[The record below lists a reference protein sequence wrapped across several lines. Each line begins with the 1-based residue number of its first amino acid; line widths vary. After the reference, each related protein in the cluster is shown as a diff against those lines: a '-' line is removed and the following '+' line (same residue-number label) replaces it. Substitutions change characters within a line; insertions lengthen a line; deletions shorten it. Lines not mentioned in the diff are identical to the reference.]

1 MYTNDNNL
9 ETLAS
14 QFSDK
19 SICSHY
25 QIAMLGHLNFNLFN
39 ELKKLSIYEAYMDK
53 VISRGITFEQFYHST
68 KTLIESTKN
77 LDFDCGFLKPKD
89 FKNFCSL
96 LNIEFKYL
104 CDEYYEFVLIKDY
117 PQIILNNRLSL
128 NITQKELASKCK
140 ISPVTMG
147 KLENKSMYPS
157 RTQFLKL
164 KEVIK
169 F

>member
-1 MYTNDNNL
+1 
-9 ETLAS
+9 
-14 QFSDK
+14 
-19 SICSHY
+19 
-25 QIAMLGHLNFNLFN
+25 
-39 ELKKLSIYEAYMDK
+39 MDK